1 MFLKIHLSTNVSAV
15 LATLLA
21 SGLAAAC
28 GRGSPSANA
37 AANPATS
44 EILSLGLP
52 HAVNST
58 PVLAASGRWVVAV
71 WTAAE
76 HERTNI
82 YAATSG
88 DESKHFG
95 APVRVN
101 DADGEAHVYGEDPP
115 RVAIAPTTGSES
127 TAPPTIVVTWPSD
140 RAKHLGLRSARS
152 LDGGRT
158 FLSSTSIG
166 DETIGGERGF
176 QSVTV
181 GPDRVARAAWLD
193 GRRDPGT
200 PPHTNP
206 GGDYDPMH
214 LMFATGNADGR
225 WNAETRLATNVCG
238 CCKTAMATGRDG
250 SVYVA
255 FRNIYPGSL
264 RDISFTMS
272 HDGARTFSPPVRVS
286 EDHWM
291 LEGCPDDGPTM
302 ALDHDGVVHVVW
314 PTLVQGAQPAIALFH
329 ASTRDG
335 VTFTPR
341 QRIETLDT
349 PKPSHPQ
356 LTADACGALTLVW
369 DETQGSTRRAIMRQ
383 LMPLPSGDVRAGE
396 LHVISGSH
404 SAVYPVVVPT
414 SSGLVAAWTDID
426 RTNGDQSGIALRP
439 ISLDATCEV
448 PRDTAAQMSITT
460 KAIEVP
466 APTQRFTLRG
476 RVVSLDRAGRTV
488 TVDAEA
494 VPGFMGAMIMSY
506 PVKND
511 RLLEHVAP
519 SDHMTATIV
528 RVGDEYWL
536 EDIDTSKRKAQ

>member
-1 MFLKIHLSTNVSAV
+1 MFPKIHPRTNTGAV

-21 SGLAAAC
+21 GCLASAC

-37 AANPATS
+37 SARDEVSA
-44 EILSLGLP
+44 IQSLGLRR
-52 HAVNST
+52 AVNST

-71 WTAAE
+71 WTAAD

-82 YAATSG
+82 YAATSA
-88 DESKHFG
+88 DEAKRFG

-101 DADGEAHVYGEDPP
+101 DVDSEAHVYGEDPP
-115 RVAIAPTTGSES
+115 RVAIAPTTDSES
-127 TAPPTIVVTWPSD
+127 TAPPTIIVTWPSD
-140 RAKHLGLRSARS
+140 RGKHLGLRSARS
-152 LDGGRT
+152 VDGGRT
-158 FLSSTSIG
+158 FLPSTSIG
-166 DETIGGERGF
+166 DETIAAERGF

-181 GPDRVARAAWLD
+181 GADRVARAAWLD

-200 PPHTNP
+200 PPHTNA

-225 WNAETRLATNVCG
+225 WNTETRLATNVCG
-238 CCKTAMATGRDG
+238 CCKTAIATGRDG
-250 SVYVA
+250 SISVA

-264 RDISFTMS
+264 RDISFTVS
-272 HDGARTFSPPVRVS
+272 HDGGRTFSPPGRVS

-291 LEGCPDDGPTM
+291 LDGCPDDGPTM
-302 ALDHDGVVHVVW
+302 ALDRDGVVHVVW
-314 PTLVQGAQPAIALFH
+314 PTLVQGAQPAIGFFH

-341 QRIETLDT
+341 QRIETLGT

-369 DETQGSTRRAIMRQ
+369 DEAQGSTRRAMMRQ
-383 LMPLPSGDVRAGE
+383 LVPLPSGDVRAGE

-404 SAVYPVVVPT
+404 SAVYPVVAPT
-414 SSGLVAAWTDID
+414 SNGLVAAWTDID
-426 RTNGDQSGIALRP
+426 RSSGDRSDIALRP

-448 PRDTAAQMSITT
+448 PPDAAARMSIAT
-460 KAIEVP
+460 KASDRP
-466 APTQRFTLRG
+466 APTQRYTLRG

-488 TVDAEA
+488 TVDGEA
-494 VPGFMGAMIMSY
+494 IPGFMGAMMMSY
-506 PVKND
+506 PVKNE
-511 RLLEHVAP
+511 RLLDHLSP
-519 SDHMTATIV
+519 SDHIDATIV

-536 EDIDTSKRKAQ
+536 ENVKASRGKAQ